1 MIHFHHDQKETGVLL
16 RKHLRNHLRKVICD
30 PDTAALPEEWD
41 QGVFCTY
48 GFSVKTVF
56 YFETVL
62 WFNLL
67 QVSKVLQL
75 RLCHH
80 LSVSPQATLS
90 FHMKQHSDADI
101 SHFIRPGSL
110 ICLVFSPGLCNSS
123 GIWEDQRC
131 DSMHRSIPSGSVCS
145 SAGKGSLP
153 LLHRSLFVLGPP
165 R

>member
-1 MIHFHHDQKETGVLL
+1 MIYFHHDEKETGVFV
-16 RKHLRNHLRKVICD
+16 RKHLRDHLGKVICD

-41 QGVFCTY
+41 QGVFCTC
-48 GFSVKTVF
+48 GLSVKTVF

-62 WFNLL
+62 WFSFL
-67 QVSKVLQL
+67 QVSRVLQL
-75 RLCHH
+75 RLRHH

-90 FHMKQHSDADI
+90 FHTKPHRDADK
-101 SHFIRPGSL
+101 SRFIRPGSL